1 MSINAYEENRVLSA
15 SPVELVRILYAA
27 ASRAVMNAREFLLA
41 GDIRSRSREISK
53 AQLIL
58 LELSTSVDPTKGRE
72 VAGRLLS
79 LYDYMQGR
87 LIEAN
92 TAQKEGPLEEV
103 CALLETLQEAW
114 SQCEMEGEMECE
126 MALR

>member
-1 MSINAYEENRVLSA
+1 MSLNAYEENRILSA

-27 ASRAVMNAREFLLA
+27 ALRAVNNARASLRA

-58 LELSTSVDPTKGRE
+58 LELSTSVDPAKGRE
-72 VAGRLLS
+72 VAERLLS

-103 CALLETLQEAW
+103 CTLLETLQEAW
-114 SQCEMEGEMECE
+114 SQCETELEP
-126 MALR
+126 ALR